1 MKFSERMGQHYERA
15 DMLTL
20 RAILSSSAIR
30 LLFRLFAG
38 LLIIYFAFGAFIW
51 WSMRQPPEKFGRIM
65 ARIPGPVVFLLFP
78 FETLWTHAR
87 AGGLSVGDPAPDFSL
102 LTQDKSGSI
111 QLSTLNKQRPVVLV
125 FGSYT

>member
-20 RAILSSSAIR
+20 HAILSSSAIR

-78 FETLWTHAR
+78 FEALWTHAR
-87 AGGLSVGDPAPDFSL
+87 AGALSVGDPAPDFSL